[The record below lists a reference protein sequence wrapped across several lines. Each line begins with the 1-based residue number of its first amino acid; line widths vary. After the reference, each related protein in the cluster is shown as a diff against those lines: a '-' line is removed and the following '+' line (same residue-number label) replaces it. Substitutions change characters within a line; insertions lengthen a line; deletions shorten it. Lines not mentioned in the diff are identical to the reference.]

1 MALRQV
7 VTVQRKAPTAN
18 GAIRLAN
25 AVGIVRNRSVT
36 TYGLPHVGSE
46 LRRQYLTELEAAHG
60 RDFGR
65 RFSMPR
71 NTALDECE
79 KLRAL
84 IAKFRAAIDRKV
96 KRANALYKPP
106 KTGED
111 AAKAKPANDGRAA
124 MGWEPSLD
132 DCKAVQAIT
141 TAAERAVAMEE
152 RLRKMIEIERKG
164 YTPEQ
169 LEAVWQHN
177 LRQSAAA
184 MGASDWWDLL
194 RIGFGDDV
202 ARVLVRLQFGE
213 DVLAGLEGS

>member
-1 MALRQV
+1 V
-7 VTVQRKAPTAN
+7 K
-18 GAIRLAN
+18 
-25 AVGIVRNRSVT
+25 
-36 TYGLPHVGSE
+36 TYGTPLRGSE
-46 LRRQYLTELEAAHG
+46 TRRQFLTEIEAAHERG
-60 RDFGR
+60 GPR
-65 RFSMPR
+65 RLPLH

-79 KLRAL
+79 KLRVLIGKHRSAL
-84 IAKFRAAIDRKV
+84 ERKV
-96 KRANALYKPP
+96 RRANKP
-106 KTGED
+106 G
-111 AAKAKPANDGRAA
+111 GQF
-124 MGWEPSLD
+124 EPSLD

-177 LRQSAAA
+177 LRQSAAT

>member
-1 MALRQV
+1 M
-7 VTVQRKAPTAN
+7 
-18 GAIRLAN
+18 
-25 AVGIVRNRSVT
+25 
-36 TYGLPHVGSE
+36 
-46 LRRQYLTELEAAHG
+46 RRVYLTELEVAHS
-60 RDFGR
+60 RDAR
-65 RFSMPR
+65 RMPVLQ
-71 NTALDECE
+71 NTALGECE
-79 KLRAL
+79 RLRSL
-84 IAKFRAAIDRKV
+84 IAKFRAAMERKV
-96 KRANALYKPP
+96 KRAN
-106 KTGED
+106 
-111 AAKAKPANDGRAA
+111 RAGVA
-124 MGWEPSLD
+124 RHWEPTLD

-177 LRQSAAA
+177 LRQSAAT

>member
-7 VTVQRKAPTAN
+7 VTLRRPTGTAN
-18 GAIRLAN
+18 SAIRLAN

-36 TYGLPHVGSE
+36 TYGLPYVGSE
-46 LRRQYLTELEAAHG
+46 LRRNYLTELEAAHG
-60 RDFGR
+60 RESGR

-96 KRANALYKPP
+96 RRANSLAVKQEGVSP
-106 KTGED
+106 KSDRST
-111 AAKAKPANDGRAA
+111 KC
-124 MGWEPSLD
+124 WEPSLE

-164 YTPEQ
+164 YTPAQ

-177 LRQSAAA
+177 LRQSAAT